1 MKLVATIL
9 AALAVLVF
17 FGDMMMEQYAK
28 QKECEAR
35 GGVYVRQAFGYAC
48 VRLMR

>member
-1 MKLVATIL
+1 MKQVAIIL
-9 AALAVLVF
+9 TVLAVVLFV
-17 FGDMMMEQYAK
+17 GDRLMDQYAK